1 MHNDHAFL
9 PATTAM
15 IDAARSAAAAIIRP
29 GFRTPQLATAA
40 TKSGAFDLVTACDQ
54 EAETA
59 IRNDL
64 LDHFPFAVV
73 TGEERLSAFPQER
86 GQLAGAHEAF
96 LIDPI
101 DGTLNFAQGV
111 GSVATIVVH
120 LVRGVPV
127 AGVLHDPIAG
137 DTVVGE
143 VGRGAWFLTDNGG
156 KRRLEPTPH
165 HPAQAVL
172 ANTWKLHEQG
182 HGGMVAVIEG
192 FGMVRALMSAA
203 HDHRTLALGGGHT
216 ALFRDA
222 QPWDHAA
229 GVVVLHELGGK
240 VAFLDGTPY
249 TIGRHTGPLLATA
262 SAQDWDTRA
271 RALRAAQTAT

>member
-1 MHNDHAFL
+1 MHTEHSFL

-15 IDAARSAAAAIIRP
+15 IDAARSAAERLIRP
-29 GFRTPQLATAA
+29 AFRTPQLATAD

-54 EAETA
+54 ESEAA
-59 IRNDL
+59 IRADL
-64 LDHFPFAVV
+64 IDRFPFALV

-86 GQLAGAHEAF
+86 AQLFKAHEAF

-111 GSVATIVVH
+111 GVVATIIAYIE
-120 LVRGVPV
+120 RGIPV

-143 VGRGAWFLTDNGG
+143 AGRGAWFIASNGAT
-156 KRRLEPTPH
+156 RRLTPTPH
-165 HPAQAVL
+165 HPAQAVM
-172 ANTWKLHEQG
+172 ANTWKWQEEG
-182 HGGMVAVIEG
+182 NTAMVAALQS
-192 FGMVRALMSAA
+192 FGMIRTLMSAA

-229 GVVVLHELGGK
+229 GVVVLREVGGK
-240 VAFLDGTPY
+240 VAFLDGQPY
-249 TIGRHTGPLLATA
+249 SIERHKGPLLATA
-262 SAQDWDTRA
+262 SAADWDAKA
-271 RALRAAQTAT
+271 RALNAANKAR